1 MRDIC
6 EELAHW
12 FLVHDYKWKFDYG
25 HGNPDA
31 DDIEAVINRA
41 MQLLSVEETDTRL
54 EVGRLIFMKDAELGL
69 VDIYVHAGTIEENSL
84 NEDSNV

>member
-1 MRDIC
+1 MREIC

-31 DDIEAVINRA
+31 DDIEAVVNRA
-41 MQLLSVEETDTRL
+41 MQLLSVEDTDTRL
-54 EVGRLIFMKDAELGL
+54 EVGRLIFMKNAELGL
-69 VDIYVHAGTIEENSL
+69 VDIFVHAGTIGEND
-84 NEDSNV
+84 EDSNV